1 MVRDVAWAVQWCRLA
16 VDYTIFVGSSRLRLD
31 RDCRPDGLD
40 KEPMKMDY
48 MLLEAAA
55 EDPDSE
61 DKDCWKLVGKDPG
74 RRFKKG
80 LYW

>member
-1 MVRDVAWAVQWCRLA
+1 MVPSCCGLYHICWKQQAH
-16 VDYTIFVGSSRLRLD
+16 LD

-40 KEPMKMDY
+40 KEAMKMDY
-48 MLLEAAA
+48 MLLEAVA